1 MPQCITGETTCPLQ
15 PRPTVLYPAFN
26 ARLRGCALDRV
37 DAEHPRDHLVELGVV
52 EDLRPSSRTML
63 SRP

>member
-1 MPQCITGETTCPLQ
+1 LQ

-26 ARLRGCALDRV
+26 ARLRGCALDRI

-52 EDLRPSSRTML
+52 EFLRPSSRTML